1 MFLCEEKG
9 AMSYA
14 EATMRKSKGSA
25 KNKAHLARAE
35 GRRAA
40 KKCRRGRRSAG
51 QRLGATSCDSPMSPL
66 AAAARGQTRL
76 ERGVAGRD
84 RRLLRVEA
92 RLNAR

>member
-25 KNKAHLARAE
+25 KNKAHLAR
-35 GRRAA
+35 GGSRRAS

-51 QRLGATSCDSPMSPL
+51 QRLGARSCDSPMSPL

>member
-14 EATMRKSKGSA
+14 EARCASQRVLR
-25 KNKAHLARAE
+25 KNKAHLAR
-35 GRRAA
+35 GGSRRAA
-40 KKCRRGRRSAG
+40 KKCRRGRRSVG
-51 QRLGATSCDSPMSPL
+51 QRLGATSCDSPMSPV
-66 AAAARGQTRL
+66 AAAACGETRL